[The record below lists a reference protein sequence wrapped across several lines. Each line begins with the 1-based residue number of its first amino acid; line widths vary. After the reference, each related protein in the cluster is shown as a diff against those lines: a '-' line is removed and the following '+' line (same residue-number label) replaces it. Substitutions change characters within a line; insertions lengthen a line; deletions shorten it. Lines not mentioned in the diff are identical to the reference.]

1 MKALQTSIKTIT
13 NIIFVI
19 TIGLVLIAFF
29 AVRPEWETGIGNFD
43 ATDFNEGWTIT
54 KDGESL
60 PITLPYSAPDS
71 NKKEIILSNT
81 LPKNLKDGMRLC
93 LRASLSDVI
102 INIDGKDR
110 LFYGSDTLE
119 ISKYYPPSAY
129 LFVDLSAE
137 DAGKNITLVF
147 TVKKNTAKF
156 EEITIGYG
164 NNTWFSIF
172 REHSAQFITAVI
184 LFGLGVLAILFYFLF
199 RLKFTVNHSVLYLG
213 QTIILFSIWLLSESR
228 LRQLFLHVPTLT
240 NVFSYLSMELLAVFV
255 LLYFDE
261 IQQFVYHKV
270 YLVLSALCLGQ
281 LLVNCLLDIF
291 NLVYFHDTVIFAH
304 IWMVIAVLLCFN
316 LIFKD
321 IRNRKFMRYR
331 ITAIGML
338 LFMVCTLLEI
348 ISYYIMRLKSL
359 GILLSVGF
367 MLLLGLT
374 ILQTLVDIYRKER
387 ASREQAERATLT
399 TIETIA
405 SSIDAKDEYTGGH
418 SERVA
423 YYASVLAEN
432 VVEEYNLRDQ
442 DLLEIHY
449 VALMHDIGKIAVP
462 DSILNKAGRLT
473 DDEFVLMKR
482 HAAIGDSLL
491 REMNSMPELS
501 AGVRHHHERYDGKGY
516 PDGLKGEEIPL
527 IARILC
533 LADCFDAMTSN
544 RVYRNRLSDE
554 QVRAEIEKNAG
565 TQFDPYLAKVFCRLL
580 DSGEMCVQTQNGFEV
595 NENGE
600 ILKSSLLR
608 QMLVNNLKEG
618 KQKIIHPSFVRMVS
632 YIIKMSEKQNQKIYV
647 FLVRVEGS
655 RLTPEEAQVI
665 QQLKEDIDGIIR
677 PKDISIQYS
686 KYERLVVCF
695 DLDHDIIV
703 RRLED
708 LQKRRKESVNL
719 SYMEIKAAAE
729 VSELIAN

>member
-1 MKALQTSIKTIT
+1 MKTLQTSIKTIA

-19 TIGLVLIAFF
+19 TIGLMLIAFF
-29 AVRPEWETGIGNFD
+29 AARPEWETGIGNFD
-43 ATDFNEGWTIT
+43 TTDFNEGWIMT
-54 KDGESL
+54 KDGENL
-60 PITLPYSAPDS
+60 PITLPYSSSES

-81 LPKNLKDGMRLC
+81 LPKDLKDGMRLC
-93 LRASLSDVI
+93 LRTSLSDVT
-102 INIDGKDR
+102 INIDGEER
-110 LFYGSDTLE
+110 LLYGSDTLE

-129 LFVDLSAE
+129 LFLDVSAS
-137 DAGKNITLVF
+137 DAGKNISLIF
-147 TVKKNTAKF
+147 TVKNNTAKF

-164 NNTWFSIF
+164 NNAWFSIF
-172 REHSAQFITAVI
+172 REHSAQFVTAVI
-184 LFGLGVLAILFYFLF
+184 LFGLGIVAILFYYLF
-199 RLKFTVNHSVLYLG
+199 QLKFKVNHSVLYLG

-228 LRQLFLHVPTLT
+228 LRQIFLHVPTLT
-240 NVFSYLSMELLAVFV
+240 NIFSYLSMELLAVFV

-270 YLVLSALCLGQ
+270 YLVLSALCLSQ
-281 LLVNCLLDIF
+281 LLVNCLLDVF
-291 NLVYFHDTVIFAH
+291 NLVYFHNTIIFAH
-304 IWMVIAVLLCFN
+304 IWMVISVLFSSH
-316 LIFKD
+316 LIIKD
-321 IRNRKFMRYR
+321 IRSGKFKHYR

-338 LFMVCTLLEI
+338 LFMVCTILEI
-348 ISYYIMRLKSL
+348 VSYYIMRLKSL
-359 GILLSVGF
+359 GILLSIGF

-374 ILQTLVDIYRKER
+374 ILQTLTDIYRKER
-387 ASREQAERATLT
+387 ESREQAERATLM

-405 SSIDAKDEYTGGH
+405 GSIDAKDEYTGGH

-432 VVEEYNLRDQ
+432 VMEEYHLGDQ

-462 DSILNKAGRLT
+462 DSILNKAGKLT
-473 DDEFVLMKR
+473 DDEFILMKR

-491 REMNSMPELS
+491 KEMNSMPELS
-501 AGVRHHHERYDGKGY
+501 AGVRHHHERFDGKGY

-554 QVRAEIEKNAG
+554 QVRSEIEKNAG
-565 TQFDPYLAKVFCRLL
+565 TQFDPHLAKVFCSLL
-580 DSGEMCVQTQNGFEV
+580 DSGEMSVQTQNGFEV

-608 QMLVNNLKEG
+608 QMLVDNLKEG
-618 KQKIIHPSFVRMVS
+618 RQKIMNPSFVRMVS
-632 YIIKMSEKQNQKIYV
+632 YIIKMAEKQGQNIYV
-647 FLVRVEGS
+647 FLIRVKGAW
-655 RLTPEEAQVI
+655 LKPEEVQVI

-677 PKDISIQYS
+677 PKDISIQYT
-686 KYERLVVCF
+686 KFERLIVCF
-695 DLDHDIIV
+695 DIDHDIIV

-708 LQKRRKESVNL
+708 LQNRRKETVNL
-719 SYMEIKAAAE
+719 SYTEIKAAVE
-729 VSELIAN
+729 VS